1 MATNSSAATA
11 AAARRR
17 RIAEKGAERLAL
29 ITGRTPSISSSSS
42 PPLPPPIS
50 DEITDSSLNK
60 DTPSNNE
67 TVGDDVTSD
76 EQPMLHNSEAKTE
89 TSAETSSETR
99 DIQSFLDA
107 LTEQNPSISTSNRSQ
122 NPRSQTRFNQTFS
135 PKRLRPAIKASENT
149 RTYCSVVMALLVLL
163 SYADFPILGTG
174 FIKNIILFRPLFLL
188 LVTNITIVVA
198 PLLLEKVKQIERR
211 VSSTGDAGFGNNIG
225 TILEWGML
233 MKTGSS
239 ALFMDCS
246 IYSIL
251 VVCGMSYMMR
261 FGW

>member
-1 MATNSSAATA
+1 MATNSSAAT

-42 PPLPPPIS
+42 SPPLPPPIS
-50 DEITDSSLNK
+50 DKITDSSLNK

-107 LTEQNPSISTSNRSQ
+107 LTEHNPSISTSN
-122 NPRSQTRFNQTFS
+122 
-135 PKRLRPAIKASENT
+135 
-149 RTYCSVVMALLVLL
+149 
-163 SYADFPILGTG
+163 
-174 FIKNIILFRPLFLL
+174 RPLFLL

-225 TILEWGML
+225 RSLKKWNIRI
-233 MKTGSS
+233 MKPESSSEFTGDE
-239 ALFMDCS
+239 LH
-246 IYSIL
+246 
-251 VVCGMSYMMR
+251 
-261 FGW
+261 

>member
-1 MATNSSAATA
+1 MATDSSAATA

-42 PPLPPPIS
+42 PLPPPIS
-50 DEITDSSLNK
+50 DEITDSLLNK

-67 TVGDDVTSD
+67 IAGDDVTSD
-76 EQPMLHNSEAKTE
+76 EQPMFHNSEAKAE
-89 TSAETSSETR
+89 TYAETSSETR
-99 DIQSFLDA
+99 DIQSFLDT

-122 NPRSQTRFNQTFS
+122 NPRSQARFKQTFS

-163 SYADFPILGTG
+163 SYADFPVLGSG

-188 LVTNITIVVA
+188 LVTNITIVAA

-239 ALFMDCS
+239 ALFMDFS
-246 IYSIL
+246 IYSVL

>member
-1 MATNSSAATA
+1 MSTNSSAATA

-42 PPLPPPIS
+42 SPVAPPIS
-50 DEITDSSLNK
+50 DENTDSSLKN
-60 DTPSNNE
+60 DTTLSNE
-67 TVGDDVTSD
+67 TADDDVASD
-76 EQPMLHNSEAKTE
+76 EQPILHNSETKFEA
-89 TSAETSSETR
+89 SAETSLEPR
-99 DIQSFLDA
+99 NIQSFLDT
-107 LTEQNPSISTSNRSQ
+107 LTEQDPSISTSNRSQ
-122 NPRSQTRFNQTFS
+122 NPRSQTRFHQTFS

-149 RTYCSVVMALLVLL
+149 RTYCSVIMALLVLL
-163 SYADFPILGTG
+163 SYAGFPILGSG

-188 LVTNITIVVA
+188 LVTNVTIVVA
-198 PLLLEKVKQIERR
+198 PLLLEKVK
-211 VSSTGDAGFGNNIG
+211 TGDAGFGNNIG
-225 TILEWGML
+225 TVLEWGML

-246 IYSIL
+246 IYS
-251 VVCGMSYMMR
+251 VVVICGMSYMLR

>member
-1 MATNSSAATA
+1 MSTNSTAATA

-17 RIAEKGAERLAL
+17 RIAEKSAERLAL

-42 PPLPPPIS
+42 PVPPPIS
-50 DEITDSSLNK
+50 DENTDSSLKN
-60 DTPSNNE
+60 DTPLSNE
-67 TVGDDVTSD
+67 TAARDVASD
-76 EQPMLHNSEAKTE
+76 EQPILQNCETKSEA
-89 TSAETSSETR
+89 SAETSLEPR
-99 DIQSFLDA
+99 NIQSFLDT

-122 NPRSQTRFNQTFS
+122 NPRSQTRFHQTFS

-163 SYADFPILGTG
+163 SYAGFPILGSG

-211 VSSTGDAGFGNNIG
+211 GSSTGDANNIG
-225 TILEWGML
+225 TVLEWGML

-246 IYSIL
+246 IYSVV
-251 VVCGMSYMMR
+251 VVCGMSYMLR